1 MKCCLISLGACLFS
15 ACFNTCKSNTND
27 ISISTRRPTS
37 CQRPTV
43 LSLCLNSFAR
53 CSFLFIPALLILNI
67 MIFCISPETPDI
79 VIVHFPEDYFEF
91 RIYKTSLQ
99 PSHFLDLHLIS
110 NDFCWAMLYTSY
122 YEKQSEIVYFRC
134 DHNFQTFGLQS
145 WCFFYSTFKT
155 FNRLDTTHFT

>member
-67 MIFCISPETPDI
+67 MIFCISPENPDI
-79 VIVHFPEDYFEF
+79 IIVHFPEDYFESTRLLCSLHIF
-91 RIYKTSLQ
+91 SIFTKFLMIFVEHCYIYHIIKSNQKSFIFDAITIFKHLDYRVDAFFTQ
-99 PSHFLDLHLIS
+99 PLKRLI
-110 NDFCWAMLYTSY
+110 D
-122 YEKQSEIVYFRC
+122 
-134 DHNFQTFGLQS
+134 
-145 WCFFYSTFKT
+145 
-155 FNRLDTTHFT
+155 

>member
-67 MIFCISPETPDI
+67 MIFCISPENPDI
-79 VIVHFPEDYFEF
+79 VIVHFPEDYFESTRLLCSLHIF
-91 RIYKTSLQ
+91 SIFTKFLMIFVVIYFILWKAIRNRLFSMQ
-99 PSHFLDLHLIS
+99 SQFS
-110 NDFCWAMLYTSY
+110 NIWTTELML
-122 YEKQSEIVYFRC
+122 
-134 DHNFQTFGLQS
+134 
-145 WCFFYSTFKT
+145 FYSTFKT
-155 FNRLDTTHFT
+155 FNRLDTIHFK

>member
-37 CQRPTV
+37 FQRPTLLS

-67 MIFCISPETPDI
+67 MIFCISPENPDI
-79 VIVHFPEDYFEF
+79 VIVHFPEDYFEST
-91 RIYKTSLQ
+91 RLLCSLHIF
-99 PSHFLDLHLIS
+99 SIFTKFLMIFVEHCYILNIMKS
-110 NDFCWAMLYTSY
+110 NQKSFIFDAITIFNIWTTELML
-122 YEKQSEIVYFRC
+122 
-134 DHNFQTFGLQS
+134 
-145 WCFFYSTFKT
+145 FYSTFKT
-155 FNRLDTTHFT
+155 FNRLDTIHFK